1 MAARKIVNEADI
13 GRVRDQLD
21 RAIESLVERGPEQ
34 TGVDELREAAR
45 LLEEI
50 RLAAVSRPSSREL
63 AAALRDLARREL
75 APRAAR
81 ASHLLDSAASFYRGW
96 LQASPAPAEDYTPE
110 GAWASPA
117 FRSGPGGGLSIEA

>member
-1 MAARKIVNEADI
+1 MAARKIISEADI
-13 GRVRDQLD
+13 GRVRDRLD
-21 RAIESLVERGPEQ
+21 QAIESLVERGLEP

-50 RLAAVSRPSSREL
+50 RLTAVSQPPSRAL
-63 AAALRDLARREL
+63 AAALCEL

-81 ASHLLDSAASFYRGW
+81 AGQLLDSAAAFYRGW
-96 LQASPAPAEDYTPE
+96 LQVCPAPVEDYTPE

-117 FRSGPGGGLSIEA
+117 FRSSTAGGSLSIEA

>member
-21 RAIESLVERGPEQ
+21 QAIESLVERGLEA
-34 TGVDELREAAR
+34 TGVDELRQAAR

-50 RLAAVSRPSSREL
+50 RLAAVSQPPSRAL
-63 AAALRDLARREL
+63 AAALRDLA
-75 APRAAR
+75 PRAAR
-81 ASHLLDSAASFYRGW
+81 AGELLDSAAAFYRGW
-96 LQASPAPAEDYTPE
+96 LQVSPAPVEDYTPE

-117 FRSGPGGGLSIEA
+117 FRSSAGGGLSIEA